1 MTFTRF
7 LTRKLNEDYQSLS
20 GQVAGFLS
28 NMIHQAYQQLKADKA
43 KRPFIVYLK
52 NVWPKDAQKGNVLT
66 FPKELGHGIMG
77 KPIQFS
83 QINDPHI
90 TAHTN
95 HQNGEFAGMT
105 FNARLV
111 DRNPDEGVKKL
122 LSAVEHEVEHIF
134 YPGETNED
142 PMEYMSDEGEMRA
155 HAREIAEGYKKKYPN
170 MKFFPRLA
178 EMMVKEEPFNQTHRN
193 YLTGMK
199 GSEIGKRMLSLISAH
214 FSAQTS
220 SAHGPES

>member
-7 LTRKLNEDYQSLS
+7 LARRLNEDYQSLS
-20 GQVAGFLS
+20 GQVAGFLT
-28 NMIHQAYQQLKADKA
+28 NMIRQAYQQLKSDKA

-77 KPIQFS
+77 KPIQFT

-134 YPGETNED
+134 YPGQTHED

-170 MKFFPRLA
+170 MQFFPRLA

-199 GSEIGKRMLSLISAH
+199 GSEIGKQMLDLISAH

-220 SAHGPES
+220 SAHGLES